1 MPAKQYEVVRP
12 FRTVDPRTGAST
24 HYTVGD
30 SFTEPVDTNP
40 YLLSDEGPDGGGP
53 LVADKQSL
61 EKQRLDEKSAPD
73 ESATDKPPAKE
84 K

>member
-1 MPAKQYEVVRP
+1 MPAKQYEVVRQ

-30 SFTEPVDTNP
+30 SFAGPVDTNP

-61 EKQRLDEKSAPD
+61 EKQRLEQSAPD